1 MAMHND
7 AEVVVLTALSVEYAA
22 FRAHLHD
29 VERASDGA
37 GTQYELGV
45 INGGTC
51 RVALAEIGEGND
63 GSADN

>member
-1 MAMHND
+1 
-7 AEVVVLTALSVEYAA
+7 VVVLTALSVEYAA